1 MDRVFSPSL
10 DDIGLPLDELLEELG
25 PQTATRLGP
34 PSSTVVRATE
44 FHEALEELP
53 EQPGTLL
60 LAPSAVH
67 APDAGLAR
75 LAERAAALDYAGIA
89 VKCRERDAERLAALS
104 ADTGTPFLRVG
115 ERVSWHLFD
124 AMLAQLLGEQRHSED
139 THRDRGAEPLF
150 ALANE
155 LAEFFGGSVAIE
167 DLGRRII
174 AYSSVPGQVI
184 DRLRTQGILTRRV
197 PDSPFNDDQYRTVL
211 RSRTPV
217 KYPRL
222 DDEEP
227 RVAFA
232 IHAGTLPLGSIW
244 AIDASGTGPLTPE
257 QDARMR
263 AAAALAASS
272 MLDDLRVRRAT
283 QQPREDRLRTMLDG
297 HDIVG
302 SEFAELG
309 LSEERGA
316 ALLAFAFEHDGRSP
330 VLAQLR
336 STVHRHLALHRPE
349 TVTAV
354 RSGLVYAL
362 VEQQT
367 ARSATE
373 LVEPLLPVVD
383 RLVGPGV
390 RVALPGVARHPV
402 DVAPLRALSERLFD
416 ITSADTGR
424 AAGADRLFTVEAL
437 RPALVFER
445 AAALFADEPVLRSPA
460 LARMAHEDVAVA
472 ETLAAW
478 CGCFGNVART
488 ARRLGVHENT
498 VRYRLRR
505 AEEHYGVS
513 LLDAD
518 SLLVAWLQLR
528 SGERRTSLGSG
539 SSPGAE
545 PRVRSES
552 RS

>member
-1 MDRVFSPSL
+1 MDRQISPNL
-10 DDIGLPLDELLEELG
+10 EDVGLPLDELLEELG
-25 PQTATRLGP
+25 PQTAARLGP
-34 PSSTVVRATE
+34 PSTRIVRATE

-67 APDAGLAR
+67 ASGIGLAR
-75 LAERAAALDYAGIA
+75 LAEHAARLGYAGIA
-89 VKCRERDAERLAALS
+89 VKCRERDVERLAALS
-104 ADTGTPFLRVG
+104 ETAGVPLLRVG

-139 THRDRGAEPLF
+139 MHRDRGSEPLF

-211 RSRTPV
+211 RSKTPI

-244 AIDASGTGPLTPE
+244 AIDASGTGPLTRA
-257 QDARMR
+257 QDERIR
-263 AAAALAASS
+263 AAAALAASY

-283 QQPREDRLRTMLDG
+283 QQPREDRLRTLLDG
-297 HDIVG
+297 HDVVG

-316 ALLAFAFEHDGRSP
+316 ALLAFAPEDDGRSLVP
-330 VLAQLR
+330 AQLR

-354 RSGLVYAL
+354 RGGRVYAL
-362 VEQQT
+362 IEQET
-367 ARSATE
+367 SRSAND
-373 LVEPLLPVVD
+373 LVEPLLPVLD

-390 RVALPGVARHPV
+390 RVALPGIAHRPA
-402 DVAPLRALSERLFD
+402 DVAQLRTLSDRLFD
-416 ITSADTGR
+416 VAHAGAAPAGTAPASAGTGTGR
-424 AAGADRLFTVEAL
+424 SAAAGRLLTVSAL

-445 AAALFADEPVLRSPA
+445 TAALLAEEPVLRSPE
-460 LARMAHEDVAVA
+460 LARMAEEDPAVA

-478 CGCFGNVART
+478 CGCFGNVARA
-488 ARRLGVHENT
+488 ARELGIHENT

-505 AEEHYGVS
+505 AEEHYGVA
-513 LLDAD
+513 LLDPD
-518 SLLVAWLQLR
+518 TLLAAWLQLR
-528 SGERRTSLGSG
+528 SG
-539 SSPGAE
+539 
-545 PRVRSES
+545 
-552 RS
+552 

>member
-1 MDRVFSPSL
+1 MDQVISPNPE
-10 DDIGLPLDELLEELG
+10 DVGLPLDELLEELG
-25 PQTATRLGP
+25 PQTAARLGP
-34 PSSTVVRATE
+34 PSERVVRATE
-44 FHEALEELP
+44 FHEAIEELP
-53 EQPGTLL
+53 DQPGTLL

-67 APDAGLAR
+67 APGIGLAQ
-75 LAERAAALDYAGIA
+75 LAERAARLGYAGIA
-89 VKCRERDAERLAALS
+89 VKCHEHDVERLSALAAS
-104 ADTGTPFLRVG
+104 AGVPILRVG

-139 THRDRGAEPLF
+139 LHRDRGSEPLF

-211 RSRTPV
+211 RSKAPI

-244 AIDASGTGPLTPE
+244 AIDASGAGQLTPE
-257 QDARMR
+257 QDERIR
-263 AAAALAASS
+263 AAAGLAASY

-283 QQPREDRLRTMLDG
+283 QQPREDRLRTLLDG
-297 HDIVG
+297 HDVVG

-316 ALLAFAFEHDGRSP
+316 ALLAFAPEREGHSP
-330 VLAQLR
+330 VPAQLR

-354 RSGLVYAL
+354 RGGRVYAL
-362 VEQQT
+362 IEQEASRT
-367 ARSATE
+367 AGD
-373 LVEPLLPVVD
+373 LVEPLLPVLD

-390 RVALPGVARHPV
+390 RVALPGVAHRPV
-402 DVAPLRALSERLFD
+402 DVAPLRALSDRLFD
-416 ITSADTGR
+416 VAHAD
-424 AAGADRLFTVEAL
+424 AGGVAGSDRLLAVEAL

-445 AAALFADEPVLRSPA
+445 TAALFAEEPVLRSPG
-460 LARMAHEDVAVA
+460 LARMADEDPAVA

-478 CGCFGNVART
+478 CACFGNVARA
-488 ARRLGVHENT
+488 ARELGIHENT
-498 VRYRLRR
+498 VRYRLKR
-505 AEEHYGVS
+505 AEDHYGIA
-513 LLDAD
+513 LLDPD
-518 SLLVAWLQLR
+518 TLLSAWLQLR
-528 SGERRTSLGSG
+528 SG
-539 SSPGAE
+539 
-545 PRVRSES
+545 
-552 RS
+552 